1 MTENSNTSSKNLK
14 SELKNTVH
22 YNAVETSSK
31 NLSVEKLDAID
42 VSLYITTVFYRCR
55 TVLVPKCPVTRT
67 PTTIFHH
74 KNGVLKAQKI
84 PFSY

>member
-22 YNAVETSSK
+22 YNAVETSK

-42 VSLYITTVFYRCR
+42 VSFYITTVFYRCR
-55 TVLVPKCPVTRT
+55 TVLVPKCPVTHT
-67 PTTIFHH
+67 ATTFCRH
-74 KNGVLKAQKI
+74 KDGVLKAQKI
-84 PFSY
+84 PFPYS